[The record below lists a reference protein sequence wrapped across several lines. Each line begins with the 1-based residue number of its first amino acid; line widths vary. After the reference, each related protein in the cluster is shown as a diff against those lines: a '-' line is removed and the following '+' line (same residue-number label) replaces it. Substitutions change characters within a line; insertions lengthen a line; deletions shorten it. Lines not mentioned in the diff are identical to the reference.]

1 MQVLDAGGRLYLA
14 KESRTSA
21 AALHRMYPRI
31 DEWRKLRA
39 AADPAGIFASD
50 LSRRLEL

>member
-1 MQVLDAGGRLYLA
+1 
-14 KESRTSA
+14 
-21 AALHRMYPRI
+21 MYPRI

>member
-1 MQVLDAGGRLYLA
+1 A

-21 AALHRMYPRI
+21 ATLHRMYPRI
-31 DEWRKLRA
+31 DEWRKVRA
-39 AADPAGIFASD
+39 AADPDGIFASD